1 MALDPVSTVKLEIGL
16 VADASD
22 LLTDEEITYYLEK
35 NNNNISKAA
44 RDCAKTVLFI
54 LSQRVHERA
63 SELEIWGHD
72 WFNNYYKSLQLYL
85 TDPNYSIAIN
95 SATPYAGGIS
105 KKDIRENIDN
115 FDNQVVNVDVGIPT
129 DGVVPCS
136 WNTTQDI
143 FKKDLFSVW

>member
-1 MALDPVSTVKLEIGL
+1 MAISTIDAIRLDVGL
-16 VADASD
+16 VGEAYG
-22 LLTDEEITYYLEK
+22 LLSDEEISYYLTK
-35 NNNNISKAA
+35 NNNNIRRASL
-44 RDCAKTVLFI
+44 DCAKTVLFI

-63 SELEIWGHD
+63 DVLEIWGHD

-85 TDPNYSIAIN
+85 TDPNYNITIN

-115 FDNQVVNVDVGIPT
+115 FDNQVVNVDVGVPT

-143 FKKDLFSVW
+143 FKKDPFSVW

>member
-1 MALDPVSTVKLEIGL
+1 MLTPIEVVRLEIGL
-16 VADASD
+16 VGEAVD
-22 LLTDEEITYYLEK
+22 LLTDEEIQYFLEK
-35 NNNNISKAA
+35 NHDNVRKASVDA
-44 RDCAKTVLFI
+44 AKTVIFI

-143 FKKDLFSVW
+143 FKKDPFSTW

>member
-1 MALDPVSTVKLEIGL
+1 MLSPIEVVRLEIGL
-16 VADASD
+16 VGEAVD
-22 LLTDEEITYYLEK
+22 LLTDEEIQYFLEK
-35 NNNNISKAA
+35 NNDNVRKASVDA
-44 RDCAKTVLFI
+44 AKTVIFI

-115 FDNQVVNVDVGIPT
+115 FDNQVVNVDIGVPT

-143 FKKDLFSVW
+143 FKKDPFSVW

>member
-1 MALDPVSTVKLEIGL
+1 MLSPIEVVRLEIGL
-16 VADASD
+16 VGEAVD
-22 LLTDEEITYYLEK
+22 LLTDEEIQYFLEK
-35 NNNNISKAA
+35 NNNNVRKASVDA
-44 RDCAKTVLFI
+44 AKTVIFI

-85 TDPNYSIAIN
+85 NDPNYSIAIN

-105 KKDIRENIDN
+105 KKDIRENIDK

-143 FKKDLFSVW
+143 FKKDPFSIW

>member
-1 MALDPVSTVKLEIGL
+1 MLSPIEVVRLEIGL
-16 VADASD
+16 VGEAVD
-22 LLTDEEITYYLEK
+22 LLTDEEIQYFLEK
-35 NNNNISKAA
+35 NNDNVRKASVDA
-44 RDCAKTVLFI
+44 AKTVIFI

-85 TDPNYSIAIN
+85 NDPSYSIAIN
-95 SATPYAGGIS
+95 SATPYAGGIG
-105 KKDIRENIDN
+105 KKDIRENIDK

-143 FKKDLFSVW
+143 FKKDPFSIW

>member
-1 MALDPVSTVKLEIGL
+1 MLSPIEVVRLEIGL
-16 VADASD
+16 VGEAVD
-22 LLTDEEITYYLEK
+22 LLTDEEIQYFLEK
-35 NNNNISKAA
+35 NHDNVRKASVDA
-44 RDCAKTVLFI
+44 AKTVIFI

-115 FDNQVVNVDVGIPT
+115 FDNRVVNVDVGIPT

-143 FKKDLFSVW
+143 FKKDPFSTW

>member
-1 MALDPVSTVKLEIGL
+1 MDNVSIVRLDVGL
-16 VADASD
+16 VGEAYG
-22 LLTDEEITYYLEK
+22 LLSDEEISYYLTK
-35 NNNNISKAA
+35 NNNNIRRASL
-44 RDCAKTVLFI
+44 DCAKTTLFI

-63 SELEIWGHD
+63 DVLEIWGHD

-105 KKDIRENIDN
+105 KTDIRENIEN
-115 FDNQVVNVDVGIPT
+115 FDNQVVNADIGVPT

-143 FKKDLFSVW
+143 FKKDHFSIW

>member
-1 MALDPVSTVKLEIGL
+1 MLSPIEVVRLEIGL
-16 VADASD
+16 VGEAVD
-22 LLTDEEITYYLEK
+22 LLTDEEIQYFLEK
-35 NNNNISKAA
+35 NNDNVRKASVDA
-44 RDCAKTVLFI
+44 AKTVIFI
-54 LSQRVHERA
+54 LSQRVHEKA

-85 TDPNYSIAIN
+85 NDPSYSIAIN

-105 KKDIRENIDN
+105 KKDIRENIDK

-143 FKKDLFSVW
+143 FKKDPFSIW